1 MLCLQGDSYA
11 DEFVPALA
19 AGPVSASVSASS
31 PKKNV
36 FSQWPYPEGRSPGA
50 TTGRMGYTVRTDD
63 GYRLTWYVDY
73 TILTHKGTWPTR
85 GPAAGDIE
93 LYDYNLDY
101 DETVNQAANPKY
113 ADTVARLVA
122 VLRAQYVT
130 SN

>member
-1 MLCLQGDSYA
+1 MFQAQTVQNYCN
-11 DEFVPALA
+11 VPV
-19 AGPVSASVSASS
+19 PDNVPNKWASESMHIFGESWDWA
-31 PKKNV
+31 
-36 FSQWPYPEGRSPGA
+36 
-50 TTGRMGYTVRTDD
+50 
-63 GYRLTWYVDY
+63 
-73 TILTHKGTWPTR
+73 HKGTWPTR